1 MVKLLE
7 RFTSS
12 FNLRL
17 LLLIACP
24 VLMLAV
30 ESDCLAGEQPGSE
43 RGPLPWQSHLTQT
56 PPKIDGVVDD
66 VWNTAKPLTVTVRK
80 AMGGQKPRS
89 VVLRAL
95 HTQDSLFVLAQWP
108 DATRSDMRDPY
119 VWNAGKQTY
128 ERPTKPDDQFA
139 LEFPIEGDFDLNML
153 AVGRNYS
160 ADVWHW
166 KAGRGNP
173 VGWVDDK
180 RHVISST
187 PLPWAEELAKKG
199 GGNNCQE
206 YVLGKHA
213 KVYIA
218 RLMDGGTPSYRAV
231 PPPKTH
237 RSDIVDSYESC
248 EPTGSLADVRGKGL
262 HDGKGWTLEMS
273 RKFNTGHD
281 DDAVIDPA
289 KPIRCAIAV
298 LNDELYWHHSVS
310 PSLILTFQQKD
321 E

>member
-1 MVKLLE
+1 MEPPKADNGPMVWKSH
-7 RFTSS
+7 FT
-12 FNLRL
+12 
-17 LLLIACP
+17 
-24 VLMLAV
+24 
-30 ESDCLAGEQPGSE
+30 E
-43 RGPLPWQSHLTQT
+43 T
-56 PPKIDGVVDD
+56 PPGIDGVVDE
-66 VWNTAKPLTVTVRK
+66 VWNKATPLTVSVRK
-80 AMGGQKPRS
+80 AMGGQKPVV

-95 HTQDSLFVLAQWP
+95 HTQDSLFILAQWP

-119 VWNAGKQTY
+119 IWNAAKQIY
-128 ERPTKPDDQFA
+128 ERPTKADDQFA
-139 LEFPIEGDFDLNML
+139 LEFPMQGDFDLNML
-153 AVGRNYS
+153 AAGRNYT

-180 RHVISST
+180 WHVISST
-187 PLPWAEELAKKG
+187 PLPKAQELAKKG
-199 GGNNCQE
+199 GGNNYQE

-218 RLMDGGTPSYRAV
+218 RLMDSGAPSYRAV
-231 PPPKTH
+231 PLPKAFQG
-237 RSDIVDSYESC
+237 DIVDSYEPC
-248 EPTGSLADVRGKGL
+248 EPTGSLADVRGKGV

-273 RKFNTGHD
+273 RRFNTGHD

-298 LNDELYWHHSVS
+298 LNDELYWNHSVS
-310 PSLILTFQQKD
+310 PPLILTFQQKD